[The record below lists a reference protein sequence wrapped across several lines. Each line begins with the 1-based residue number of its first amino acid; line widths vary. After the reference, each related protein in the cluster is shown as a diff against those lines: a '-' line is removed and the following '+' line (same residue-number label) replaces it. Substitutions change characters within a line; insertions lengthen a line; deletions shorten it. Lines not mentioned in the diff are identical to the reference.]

1 MSLNQSWWD
10 KIKQVLGASTAQAA
24 GDDYLKPPSQ
34 RGQQTGAQ
42 TTSNVRG
49 QGQPAPAT
57 APAKA
62 GFKPANV
69 PASKEQT
76 RDAFSSVAP
85 QGPAWQPPD
94 YGPTFSFA
102 NEKDLRKYMDMD
114 KDLRREDPAAQLLQ
128 TAPKWEAPT
137 SKPQTYG
144 PDYWNQRGFGG
155 YDDYLRDV
163 RRASGG
169 YGDSPFGLFGQL
181 TKDNMNE
188 VSNDYWLRAQM
199 GDYGGGG
206 GGSGGGSG
214 VPFVFNQAPPSAP
227 SLDRSQ
233 PQSFNMKDPY
243 PAPQRGQAPTYQQP
257 ASPPPIFQRDS
268 ERYRKL
274 LGY

>member
-128 TAPKWEAPT
+128 TAPKWEAPV
-137 SKPQTYG
+137 SRPQTYG

-163 RRASGG
+163 RRAPDG

-181 TKDNMNE
+181 TKDNME
-188 VSNDYWLRAQM
+188 MIRDDWRL
-199 GDYGGGG
+199 GGHPDGSGG
-206 GGSGGGSG
+206 SGSGGGSG

-233 PQSFNMKDPY
+233 PQSFNMQDPY